1 VNAEP
6 DFRDG
11 PVLVIGSA
19 GLDLVGRSNAPLQ
32 LGTSNP
38 GRMRMSR
45 GGVARNVAENL
56 ARLGTEVML
65 ITAVGSDRQGQRLLE
80 ETAATGVNV
89 DHCLLVE
96 EEPTSFYLAV
106 LDEEGNLEVGIDD
119 MRVIASIPPEHLR
132 ERRGLFKRA
141 AAVFID
147 ANLPEKTLRA
157 AISLAFRSKTP
168 VAADPTS
175 VQLAAGLCPYL
186 DRLWL
191 ITPNEAEAGALCPH
205 PVPHADRDSAI
216 DAARHLVAQGV
227 GIAIITMAEFG
238 VGYATVDTSGHIPAV
253 KTEIVD
259 PTGAGDALTAAVI
272 FALLNDIPLDE
283 AVRLGV
289 SAAALTLRASGTVS
303 PELSLERLYEV
314 LR

>member
-1 VNAEP
+1 MNAYPEI
-6 DFRDG
+6 RDG

-19 GLDLVGRSNAPLQ
+19 GLDLVGRSNAPLH

-56 ARLGTEVML
+56 ARLGTDVSL
-65 ITAVGSDRQGQRLLE
+65 ITAVGTDLQGQRLLE
-80 ETAATGVNV
+80 ETSETGVDV
-89 DHCLLVE
+89 SHCLQLDQH
-96 EEPTSFYLAV
+96 PTGFYLAV
-106 LDEEGNLEVGIDD
+106 LNEEGSLEVGIDD
-119 MRVIASIPPEHLR
+119 MRVIAEIPPEHLR

-141 AAVFID
+141 SAVFID

-157 AISLAFRSKTP
+157 AVALASRSKTP
-168 VAADPTS
+168 IAADPTT
-175 VQLAAGLCPYL
+175 VKLADALCPHL

-191 ITPNEAEAGALCPH
+191 ITPNEAEASALCPR
-205 PVPHADRDSAI
+205 PVQHEDRNSAI
-216 DAARHLVAQGV
+216 DAARHLVSQGV

-303 PELSLERLYEV
+303 PDISLERLYEE